1 MRAGMRGSP
10 HRRGRIVPPRATPR
24 TARSWVAIVALSSLL
39 GAFPWPPPARSQ
51 PVTPAAT
58 AATAVPDSADSP
70 ASTASDRTPLAVVDG
85 RTLYV
90 DEVEGAL
97 AFRIHQ
103 LELDIHAL
111 LVAEAERRIDAIVL
125 AEAARAAGLP
135 VEALLARAEGEG
147 GAVSDAEI
155 DAYLASHPADPG
167 TDPARARERIAHY
180 LGERQRLDRRV
191 AFLQRLREQAGARI
205 LLAAPTPPRTRFDPG
220 DAPARGP
227 ADAPIVLVH
236 FASMGSRHGARSAEK
251 LMRLEQAHAGRI
263 RRIHVQ
269 LLSPHDELGLH
280 AARLA
285 FVARSK
291 GRFWPFH
298 DAVYA
303 ALLADAAAVTPARL
317 DAIAREVGLS
327 SADVRDAAHE
337 SRWLAEVKADIDR
350 ANAAGIPR
358 EPGLFVNGLFAS
370 GLAPYEELD
379 ALVARELERIAPVPS
394 AAR

>member
-1 MRAGMRGSP
+1 MRAGIPGGAPRRRRIALPQPTP
-10 HRRGRIVPPRATPR
+10 HA
-24 TARSWVAIVALSSLL
+24 ARSLVAIVALSSLL
-39 GAFPWPPPARSQ
+39 GAVASPPSARSQ
-51 PVTPAAT
+51 PAP
-58 AATAVPDSADSP
+58 P
-70 ASTASDRTPLAVVDG
+70 ASTTATAPDRTPLAVVDG
-85 RTLYV
+85 RTFFV

-125 AEAARAAGLP
+125 AEAARAADLP

-147 GAVSDAEI
+147 GAVTEDEI
-155 DAYLASHPADPG
+155 DAYLTRHPADPA
-167 TDPARARERIAHY
+167 TDPARARERVAHY
-180 LGERQRLDRRV
+180 LSERQRLDRRV
-191 AFLQRLREQAGARI
+191 AFLQRLRAEAGARV

-227 ADAPIVLVH
+227 ADAPVVLVH

-251 LMRLEQAHAGRI
+251 LTRLEQAHAGRI

-317 DAIAREVGLS
+317 DGIAREVGLS
-327 SADVRDAAHE
+327 SADIRDAAHD

-370 GLAPYEELD
+370 GLAPYEELE
-379 ALVARELERIAPVPS
+379 AIVARELERVAAAAAAP
-394 AAR
+394 R